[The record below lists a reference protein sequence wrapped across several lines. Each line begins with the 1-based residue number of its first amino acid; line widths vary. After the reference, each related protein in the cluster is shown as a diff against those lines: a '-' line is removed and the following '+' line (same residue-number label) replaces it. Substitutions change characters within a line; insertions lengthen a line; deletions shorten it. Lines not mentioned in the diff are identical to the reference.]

1 MSASVVGANNL
12 GALPR
17 GARKASGTF
26 PCARCGR
33 AVRRVA
39 ATKTLPERIGCPRCG
54 YLIYD
59 YPRPCAGVLVVKG
72 DHVLV
77 LRRATPPRKGRL
89 DIPGGFMEANESI
102 EAAARR
108 ELKEE
113 TGLTLGAVEPLG
125 LYWDTY
131 TLKGFGAFP
140 TMNFYFVSRWR
151 RGTPVAADDA
161 ASAEWLPIA
170 SLSRRR
176 ADMAWAHMPQ
186 LVRDLARWRRGAA
199 APVSARAWALPAKPA
214 RNARA

>member
-1 MSASVVGANNL
+1 MSASVVGANSM

-17 GARKASGTF
+17 GARSNANTF

-59 YPRPCAGVLVVKG
+59 YPRPCAGMLVVKG
-72 DHVLV
+72 ADVLV

-125 LYWDTY
+125 FYWDQY

-140 TMNFYFVSRWR
+140 TMNFYFVGQWR

-170 SLSRRR
+170 SLPRRR

-186 LVRDLARWRRGAA
+186 LVRDLARWRKGAH
-199 APVSARAWALPAKPA
+199 APVDARAWALQAPAA
-214 RNARA
+214 RKARA

>member
-170 SLSRRR
+170 SLPRRR